1 MKSTF
6 TTVVMILVGLLL
18 FLGVGGYVLI
28 RTLNYFPKPQE
39 PAERVCDTKQ
49 TQPLSRKKGKIRLL
63 SWNIQY
69 SASRNYH
76 FFYDGGKAV
85 YPSKQD
91 VEATIQ
97 AVSGVVK
104 RFNPDVVLWQEVDR
118 NSSRTYR
125 IDQLKRYLAATP
137 YPCWA
142 ATSYHK
148 SRYVPTPSHQHMKR
162 VDMQLAV
169 FSKFPIQQATRHALP
184 QLNESFL
191 RKAFNLKRAVLE
203 VQIPLAE
210 GGSLILF
217 DTHFSAFSF
226 NDGTM
231 EKQVQALLGLTKKAE
246 QSGHPWLVVGDLNL
260 LPPGFDPKKL
270 GAEAKYYP
278 PTDKNP
284 LQLLFNTWKSGVSL
298 ADYQKD
304 PALYNTYLPFGAK
317 QADRWIDHA
326 FVGTK
331 LKIVKY
337 EVLREFAPISD
348 HLPILIEIEL
358 L

>member
-1 MKSTF
+1 MKSWFSTILL
-6 TTVVMILVGLLL
+6 ILVGILL
-18 FLGVGGYVLI
+18 FLGIGGYVLI
-28 RTLNYFPKPQE
+28 RSLNYFPGPKD
-39 PAERVCDTKQ
+39 PAEQVCDSKQ
-49 TQPLSRKKGKIRLL
+49 AQPLSRKKGKIRLL

-97 AVSGVVK
+97 AVAGVVK
-104 RFNPDVVLWQEVDR
+104 KINPDVMLWQEVDR
-118 NSSRTYR
+118 NSSRTYN

-142 ATSYHK
+142 AASYHK
-148 SRYVPTPSHQHMKR
+148 SRYVPTPSHQHMKQ

-169 FSKFPIQQATRHALP
+169 FSRFPLQNATRHALP

-203 VQIPLAE
+203 VHIPLAE
-210 GGSLILF
+210 GGSLVLF

-231 EKQVQALLGLTKKAE
+231 DKQVQKLHELLQQAE
-246 QSGHPWLVVGDLNL
+246 KSGNPWVVVGDMNL
-260 LPPGFDPKKL
+260 LPPGIDPKTL
-270 GAEAKYYP
+270 GEEAKYYP
-278 PTDKNP
+278 TANKNP
-284 LQLLFNTWKSGVSL
+284 IDLLFKTWKPGVSL
-298 ADYQKD
+298 ADYQKN
-304 PALYNTYLPFGAK
+304 PAQYNTYLPFGAK

-326 FVGTK
+326 FAGSKV
-331 LKIVKY
+331 KIVKY
-337 EVLREFAPISD
+337 EVLREYAPISD

-358 L
+358 Q